1 MQSLKEVI
9 YLLRQH
15 NINPFEHLRDGDGRG
30 GTSKLLSLFEGVRD
44 GQINSDSEAERK
56 LYGSQMG
63 GNAYRKL
70 KSDIKG
76 HLIDAILDINTFKS
90 DFSDYQRAYYD
101 CHKKWLVV
109 RILAGMNANISAM
122 ELAEKLLNKAT
133 KFDFTFLSMDIASF
147 LRIQYGLRESNSI
160 KYKEMSDLFLQFRAL
175 YDAECLAEQLYT
187 ELIVT
192 YVNRRGI
199 NDEIH
204 AKAIQAYDTIK
215 PQMEKFQSY
224 KLQMYGYLV
233 GLIQYTSI
241 RDYNSAITF
250 CDEAIG
256 FFNSRPYEARTPLQI
271 FHYQNLMGNIQL
283 GQFYA
288 GQVSAHECLRF
299 LQEGTFNWFK
309 YQELFLSLCFHS
321 QEYEQADAT
330 LYRIITHTRFQFLP
344 DNAKEIWAIYESYL
358 YFLHSLGLV
367 ESKLAHRFKL
377 DRFERR
383 TPIFSRDKGGFNVA
397 IIIIRILILLSERK
411 YRRFIDEVDAIN
423 QYCYRHLKGDQTKR
437 SYYFIKMLLAI
448 PFAQFEPKQIEGKVK
463 LLRQKMELH
472 PFNVENQSNEVEII
486 PFERLWDM
494 LMEKLKTS

>member
-30 GTSKLLSLFEGVRD
+30 GSSKLLAMFEGIRD
-44 GQINSDSEAERK
+44 GQINSDSEAEKK
-56 LYGSQMG
+56 LYGNQMG

-76 HLIDAILDINTFKS
+76 HLIDSILDINTFKS

-122 ELAEKLLNKAT
+122 ELAEKLLHKAS
-133 KFDFTFLSMDIASF
+133 KFDFTFLSMDISSF

-160 KYKEMSDLFLQFRAL
+160 KYREMSELFSKFRAL

-192 YVNRRGI
+192 YVNKRGT
-199 NDEIH
+199 NNEIH
-204 AKAIQAYDTIK
+204 ERAIQAFQTIK
-215 PQMEKFQSY
+215 PLMDSCESY

-233 GLIQYTSI
+233 GLLQFTSVK
-241 RDYNSAITF
+241 DYGSAIEFCNSAI
-250 CDEAIG
+250 A
-256 FFNSRPYEARTPLQI
+256 FFNKRSYEARTPLQI
-271 FHYQNLMGNIQL
+271 FHYQNLIGNIQL
-283 GQFYA
+283 GHFYA

-321 QEYEQADAT
+321 QEYKQADET
-330 LYRIITHTRFQFLP
+330 LQNILAHPRFQFLP
-344 DNAKEIWAIYESYL
+344 DNAKEIWTIYESYL

-367 ESKLAHRFKL
+367 QSKLAQKFKL

-383 TPIFSRDKGGFNVA
+383 TPIFSKDKGGLNVA
-397 IIIIRILILLSERK
+397 IIVIRILILLSERK
-411 YRRFIDEVDAIN
+411 FRKFIDEVDAIN
-423 QYCYRHLKGDQTKR
+423 QYCYRHLKGEHTKR
-437 SYYFIKMLLAI
+437 SYYFIKMLLVI
-448 PFAQFEPKQIEGKVK
+448 PFAQFEPKQVEVKVK
-463 LLRQKMELH
+463 LLKQKLESH
-472 PFNVENQSNEVEII
+472 PFNVENQNNEVEII

-494 LMEKLKTS
+494 LMQQLKLS